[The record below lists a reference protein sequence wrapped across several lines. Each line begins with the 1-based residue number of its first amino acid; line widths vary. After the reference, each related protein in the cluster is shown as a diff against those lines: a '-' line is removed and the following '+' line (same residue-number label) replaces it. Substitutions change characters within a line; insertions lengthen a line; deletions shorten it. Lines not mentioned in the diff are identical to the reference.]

1 MTTLSQIRKNKVETS
16 NFKQE
21 LNNSYNNPSSL
32 SIVSKLIKKENINI
46 INKISKENG
55 LNNYEKQSLID
66 KYIKPNSLLNTVFF
80 LLTREIFP
88 NLVCQKRYDPIHFP

>member
-66 KYIKPNSLLNTVFF
+66 KYIKPNFYTPYVVNSETKEKLQQL
-80 LLTREIFP
+80 I
-88 NLVCQKRYDPIHFP
+88 